1 MRNIFWREE
10 SNSRRRLDA
19 ASFEMVPGR
28 IRDGVGDGGRTAR
41 EVLLASLPA
50 CLFWDEAWQGYYPLI
65 ARAHKDAIIR
75 LGHIIK
81 RPQGIM
87 CSSCCLI
94 ALHIFTSGVSVWFMV
109 TLLLKAN
116 GGVYLL
122 KCALPMLST
131 PSFRVFCWI
140 ATFQTRTPNRPSHSC
155 TVYVRQV
162 RPGSTLVIEKKPK
175 GGRI

>member
-1 MRNIFWREE
+1 
-10 SNSRRRLDA
+10 
-19 ASFEMVPGR
+19 
-28 IRDGVGDGGRTAR
+28 
-41 EVLLASLPA
+41 
-50 CLFWDEAWQGYYPLI
+50 
-65 ARAHKDAIIR
+65 
-75 LGHIIK
+75 
-81 RPQGIM
+81 M

-162 RPGSTLVIEKKPK
+162 RPGSTLVIEKSLKVEGYKKVSVSFFSFNELSKYKKYGKVFTYLQPVPPPPPLHPNPLPPQT
-175 GGRI
+175 RRL